1 MWMVDR
7 CANVASRVLE
17 DEDARGVGALVVG
30 RTSLDPQVDDRGEM
44 IDSECDETSGV
55 VIGIENDFAPFVRKR
70 RPAVREPPCGVR
82 GRRFE
87 SPDTERAGC
96 TRKVGAPLTRA
107 NDMNERTSRRIDP
120 RVGRRRFG
128 AVRHSALLKVPCALV
143 SDSPSR
149 PSFVHVGD
157 DSLSVVLDLRHG
169 IPAIVFWGRPLG
181 EPSSADLDALA
192 SSLERPIE
200 HGGLDIVAPLT
211 LISLHSS
218 GSQARPGLEGHRPG
232 GRHWAP
238 VLELRDVELTKSS
251 VSATSRD
258 EIAELEVRTTLSVHR
273 GLFTVSAT
281 LSNTGSTRYLLS
293 SFAVTLPL
301 DDAARNIVSLA
312 GRWARE
318 SHLETMP
325 FVANHVFET
334 RSGRSSHERQPSL
347 WFASDGV
354 SHGGGDVWA
363 THLVYSGNHSLVAQH
378 LPDGRRCVQLGE
390 LLHPGEV
397 CLEPGESYSTPD
409 VIAAFSSYGL
419 SGTAAILHK
428 HLRSAR
434 PVSTPRKV
442 MLNTWESVYF
452 NHDSTVLFDL
462 ARRAARVGVERF
474 VLDDGWFGSRR
485 NDRSGLGD
493 WVVSPEVYP
502 QGLTPL
508 IEHVESLGMDFG
520 IWVEPECVNEDSDVF
535 RRNPQWALADC
546 GREPVRARNQLV
558 LNLAIP
564 EAFDHVLGQLDALLT
579 ENRIAYV
586 KWDMNRPHVAGSGA
600 DGSAGSRAQTLAVY
614 RLIDELRTRH
624 PHVEFESCASGGGRV
639 DLGMVR
645 RVDRVWASDTI
656 DALERQEILRGLSL
670 TLPLEFIGSHI
681 GSRVAHTTGRRHTLA
696 FRGLTALFG
705 HLGIEWNLLEA
716 TEKDLETL
724 AEIVSLYKNSR
735 ALLHSGTFTYC
746 DLDQPLM
753 DPSALAY
760 GVIAHDRSE
769 ALFSYVQLRSERHQ
783 TPNLV
788 RIAGLDRDAR
798 YRVEV
803 VDVAGGVHGMAR
815 RQPEWVTSSVTL
827 RGIDLENVGVQ
838 PPAIVPES
846 AVLFRLTRQ

>member
-1 MWMVDR
+1 M
-7 CANVASRVLE
+7 
-17 DEDARGVGALVVG
+17 
-30 RTSLDPQVDDRGEM
+30 
-44 IDSECDETSGV
+44 
-55 VIGIENDFAPFVRKR
+55 
-70 RPAVREPPCGVR
+70 
-82 GRRFE
+82 
-87 SPDTERAGC
+87 
-96 TRKVGAPLTRA
+96 
-107 NDMNERTSRRIDP
+107 
-120 RVGRRRFG
+120 
-128 AVRHSALLKVPCALV
+128 
-143 SDSPSR
+143 SDSPSH
-149 PSFVHVGD
+149 PSFVHIGD
-157 DSLSVVLDLRHG
+157 ELLSVVVDLRHG
-169 IPAIVFWGRPLG
+169 TPVILHWGRPLD
-181 EPSSADLDALA
+181 EPTANDMEALA
-192 SSLERPIE
+192 RSVERPVE
-200 HGGLDIVAPLT
+200 HGGLDSVAPLT

-218 GSQARPGLEGHRPG
+218 GGVARPGLEGHRPG

-238 VLELRDVELTKSS
+238 VLELNDVTFSSSS
-251 VSATSRD
+251 VSTTSRD
-258 EIAELEVRTTLSVHR
+258 EIAELEVRTTVRIRSGVL
-273 GLFTVSAT
+273 TASAT
-281 LSNTGSTRYLLS
+281 LSNVGSTRYLLS
-293 SFAVTLPL
+293 SFAITLPI
-301 DDAARNIVSLA
+301 DQAARNIVSLA

-347 WFASDGV
+347 WFASDGL
-354 SHGGGDVWA
+354 GYGRGEVWS
-363 THLVYSGNHSLVAQH
+363 THLAYSGNHSLFAQH

-409 VIAAFSSYGL
+409 VVATYSPSGL
-419 SGTAAILHK
+419 SGSAATLHR
-428 HLRSAR
+428 HLRSEKR
-434 PVSTPRKV
+434 SRGPRKV

-502 QGLTPL
+502 NGLGPL

-535 RRNPQWALADC
+535 RRNPQWALVD
-546 GREPVRARNQLV
+546 GWREPIRGRNQLV

-564 EAFDHVLGQLDALLT
+564 EAFDHVLSQLDTLLKS
-579 ENRIAYV
+579 NRIAYV

-600 DGSAGSRAQTLAVY
+600 DGAAGSHAQTLAVY

-670 TLPLEFIGSHI
+670 TLPLEYIGSHV

-705 HLGIEWNLLEA
+705 HVGIEWNLLEV
-716 TEKDLETL
+716 TEEELGTL
-724 AEIVSLYKNSR
+724 AEIVTLYKESR
-735 ALLHSGTFTYC
+735 ELLHSGTFTYC
-746 DLDQPLM
+746 DLDQPLV
-753 DPSALAY
+753 DPSAVAY
-760 GVIAHDRSE
+760 GVIAHDKSE

-783 TPNLV
+783 TPDLV
-788 RIAGLDRDAR
+788 RISGLDRDAR

-803 VDVAGGVHGMAR
+803 VNVAGGVRGMAR
-815 RQPEWVTSSVTL
+815 RQPEWVSSSVTL
-827 RGIDLENVGVQ
+827 RGIDLETIGIQ